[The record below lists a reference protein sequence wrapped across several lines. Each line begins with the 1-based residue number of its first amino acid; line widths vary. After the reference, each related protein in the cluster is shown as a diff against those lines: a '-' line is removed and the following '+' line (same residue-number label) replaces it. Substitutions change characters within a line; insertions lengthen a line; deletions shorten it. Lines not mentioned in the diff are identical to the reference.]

1 MCWTAFI
8 SLFSYLNTRDD
19 PSSLQASVVSSS
31 AHGEEE
37 GPCWLGQSQWQ
48 REQRGTLLLGSSACY
63 TPPSKRARLILTK
76 L

>member
-8 SLFSYLNTRDD
+8 SLFSYLNPRDD

-37 GPCWLGQSQWQ
+37 GPCWLGHRASGRGSREELCCLEAVPATHLPA
-48 REQRGTLLLGSSACY
+48 REQGLF
-63 TPPSKRARLILTK
+63 
-76 L
+76 